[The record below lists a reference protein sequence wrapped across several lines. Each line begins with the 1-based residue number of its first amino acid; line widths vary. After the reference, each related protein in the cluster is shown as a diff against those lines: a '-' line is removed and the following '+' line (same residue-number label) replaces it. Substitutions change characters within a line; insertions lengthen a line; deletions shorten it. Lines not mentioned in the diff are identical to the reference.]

1 MITQRNLLL
10 ALGLVLSGATAAQQ
24 QYFLNISGHH
34 TPCDAAVQSSFVHLV
49 SLPGTMPDYDI
60 EVPINT
66 NCYYTVTLELNSL
79 QYGFVITSGCA
90 SIITTAITDSL
101 ITPPPM
107 GTVLPVVVDFNCSG
121 GDPDCLGVPG
131 GAAVA
136 GSACDDG
143 NPLTFYDMYMPNCV
157 CAGVPEDEC
166 LTLVDW
172 YQAQD
177 AGALVPFEVE
187 YSAFTAGAQ
196 PITYSWYFGD
206 VTIGLPFVLEGTTT
220 VPSWSRAF
228 SGGESLAFMVVA
240 VDANGCESSYTNVE
254 AIMPCDGMLG
264 SFALPG
270 FPCTTFLGLPGT
282 WTANCECV
290 ASSGNC
296 QACFN
301 VIPGGPW
308 AAAFNGNCT
317 TGAAPFTYQWL
328 LPDGSTASSAFATSQ
343 FAAPG
348 IYSTCLTTTDGNGC
362 MSTVCDSVS
371 VAASGA
377 VNLYPPGDCNACW
390 TATQATDGLGL
401 PIPFTVTFA
410 NCSSGGV
417 PPYSYQYTSNGNWE
431 GSLPPTMTA
440 TFSNG
445 YTYCMRLTDSNGC
458 WSVTCMTFNFDA
470 DGVLITDPVMYD
482 CLQIPNGPNM
492 PGTACTTPS
501 GAAGTWS
508 PDCDCIANSNLDCE
522 GVAGGSALPGTPCQ
536 VPGTMLLG
544 LWSADCICV
553 PDTNTTG
560 CQAGFWVI
568 QAYEPDSLNPGSA
581 TPIPY
586 ELWVWNLSTGTSP
599 FQFEWDF
606 GDGTSSFD
614 PYPTHVYGASGPY
627 NLCLTLSDAAS
638 CTSVYCDEVSIDGDG
653 FYEGMAPENEVRN
666 GFTIHVIN
674 QLPAAVPEQ
683 RFDDSRVWPNPVT
696 DALNLSFRSTV
707 SGNVPVS
714 IIDLNGRMIRQES
727 LAFVRGG
734 NSISLNAADL
744 PAGLY
749 LLRVGNDTN
758 TMNIRFVKQ

>member
-1 MITQRNLLL
+1 MRTHLR
-10 ALGLVLSGATAAQQ
+10 ALVFALTAALSGVAAAQNPFWINGHINVVNCSFAQ
-24 QYFLNISGHH
+24 SVAVTQTIYWGGMGSPTTSTSSYPVFPSNCSFSWLEGGYGENTLIYFTATTQCNGVVLTALDSVQFTS
-34 TPCDAAVQSSFVHLV
+34 TPD
-49 SLPGTMPDYDI
+49 
-60 EVPINT
+60 
-66 NCYYTVTLELNSL
+66 TVDVFFN
-79 QYGFVITSGCA
+79 
-90 SIITTAITDSL
+90 
-101 ITPPPM
+101 
-107 GTVLPVVVDFNCSG
+107 FNCTNGSV
-121 GDPDCLGVPG
+121 PDCLGVPG
-131 GAAVA
+131 G
-136 GSACDDG
+136 S
-143 NPLTFYDMYMPNCV
+143 
-157 CAGVPEDEC
+157 
-166 LTLVDW
+166 
-172 YQAQD
+172 
-177 AGALVPFEVE
+177 
-187 YSAFTAGAQ
+187 AQ
-196 PITYSWYFGD
+196 P
-206 VTIGLPFVLEGTTT
+206 GT
-220 VPSWSRAF
+220 A
-228 SGGESLAFMVVA
+228 
-240 VDANGCESSYTNVE
+240 
-254 AIMPCDGMLG
+254 
-264 SFALPG
+264 
-270 FPCTTFLGLPGT
+270 CTTFLGLPGT

-666 GFTIHVIN
+666 GFTIRVLN

-727 LAFVRGG
+727 LAFARGG

>member
-1 MITQRNLLL
+1 MQVNAKQALTNRIMRTNLRALVFALTAALTGVAAAQNPFWINGHINVANCSFAQSVAVTQTIYWGGTGNPTTSTSDYTVFPSNCSFSWLEGGYGENTLIYFT
-10 ALGLVLSGATAAQQ
+10 ATAQCNGVVLTALDSVQFTSTPDTVDV
-24 QYFLNISGHH
+24 YF
-34 TPCDAAVQSSFVHLV
+34 
-49 SLPGTMPDYDI
+49 
-60 EVPINT
+60 
-66 NCYYTVTLELNSL
+66 
-79 QYGFVITSGCA
+79 
-90 SIITTAITDSL
+90 
-101 ITPPPM
+101 
-107 GTVLPVVVDFNCSG
+107 DFNCSG

-166 LTLVDW
+166 LTWVDW

-220 VPSWSRAF
+220 VPSWSRMF

-290 ASSGNC
+290 ANAPSC
-296 QACFN
+296 EACF
-301 VIPGGPW
+301 
-308 AAAFNGNCT
+308 T
-317 TGAAPFTYQWL
+317 TAPLMGDTLPVPFT
-328 LPDGSTASSAFATSQ
+328 
-343 FAAPG
+343 
-348 IYSTCLTTTDGNGC
+348 
-362 MSTVCDSVS
+362 
-371 VAASGA
+371 A
-377 VNLYPPGDCNACW
+377 VFN
-390 TATQATDGLGL
+390 
-401 PIPFTVTFA
+401 
-410 NCSSGGV
+410 NCSSGGAPPFSYNWTFPGGV
-417 PPYSYQYTSNGNWE
+417 VSAQQSPSFTFPGPGQYQVCLDIADAIGCTSTICNDITVNAFGGINTIFPAPPYPLIVHVDMTMCDPGTTATISSGAGAQPPYSFTVPLDADCSWLDTLWMTSPA
-431 GSLPPTMTA
+431 GSV
-440 TFSNG
+440 
-445 YTYCMRLTDSNGC
+445 
-458 WSVTCMTFNFDA
+458 SVTLSCDPMGSINTQYFDFNL
-470 DGVLITDPVMYD
+470 GVGGLGFFYSGCPNPVFD
-482 CLQIPNGPNM
+482 CLQIPNGPN
-492 PGTACTTPS
+492 
-501 GAAGTWS
+501 
-508 PDCDCIANSNLDCE
+508 
-522 GVAGGSALPGTPCQ
+522 LPGTPCQ
-536 VPGTMLLG
+536 VPGTILQG
-544 LWSADCICV
+544 LWSANCV
-553 PDTNTTG
+553 CEPDTNATG

-568 QAYEPDSLNPGSA
+568 QAYEADSLNPGGGVV
-581 TPIPY
+581 PIPY

-599 FQFEWDF
+599 FEFEWDF

-627 NLCLTLSDAAS
+627 TLCLTLSDAAS
-638 CTSVYCDEVSIDGDG
+638 CSSIYCDEVSIDGDG

-666 GFTIHVIN
+666 GFTIRVLN

-714 IIDLNGRMIRQES
+714 IIDLNGRVIRQES